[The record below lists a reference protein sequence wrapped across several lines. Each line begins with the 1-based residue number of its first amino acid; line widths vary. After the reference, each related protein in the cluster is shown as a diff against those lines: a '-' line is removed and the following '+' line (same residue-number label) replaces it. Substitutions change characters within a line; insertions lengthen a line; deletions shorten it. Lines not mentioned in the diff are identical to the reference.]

1 MKVCFMGS
9 MKFAVPILEGLNDVY
24 DVELVI
30 TQPDKPVGRKKVL
43 TPTAVKKK
51 AIELG
56 LEVFQP
62 VNIKKDH
69 KRITDLDLDY
79 IIVAAYGQMIP
90 EVVLAHAKTRA
101 INVHASLLPKYRG
114 GAPMHRAIQYGDALT
129 GVSIMYMAMKMDAGD
144 VLNQMAIPIEEYDNV
159 GTIEE
164 KLGLI
169 GRDALLETLEN
180 IGQITPEKQ
189 DISEVTFAY
198 NIKAEEERIDLTKS
212 ARDVFN
218 HVRGF
223 YPWPLTYTVIDDL
236 KVKLY
241 SVEYLD
247 EDLSKIIGEIV
258 KVDKSGVY
266 VQAKQ
271 GVVIL
276 KDIQLQGKKRM
287 LINDFMNG
295 VGKSLFRLGKQF
307 Q

>member
-1 MKVCFMGS
+1 MGS
-9 MKFAVPILEGLNDVY
+9 MKFAVPILVGLNEKY

-43 TPTAVKKK
+43 TPTPVKEK
-51 AIELG
+51 ALELG

-62 VNIKKDH
+62 INIKKDY
-69 KRITDLDLDY
+69 KKITDLELDY
-79 IIVAAYGQMIP
+79 IVVAAYGQMIP
-90 EVVLAHAKTRA
+90 EVVLAHGNKRA

-114 GAPMHRAIQYGDALT
+114 GSPMHRAIQYGDEET
-129 GVSIMYMAMKMDAGD
+129 GVSIMYMAMKMDSGD

-159 GTIEE
+159 GTIEG

-169 GRDALLETLEN
+169 GRDLLLETLEN
-180 IGQITPEKQ
+180 IDDIKAISQ
-189 DISEVTFAY
+189 DDSDVTFAY
-198 NIKAEEERIDLTKS
+198 NIRAEEERINLNQTAKDIN
-212 ARDVFN
+212 N

-223 YPWPLTYTVIDDL
+223 YPWPLTYAVIDYL

-241 SVEYLD
+241 QVSYLD
-247 EDLSKIIGEIV
+247 EDFSSNIGEIV
-258 KVDKSGVY
+258 KIDKQGVY
-266 VQAKQ
+266 IQTKQ

-287 LINDFMNG
+287 LIGDFMNG
-295 VGKSLFRLGKQF
+295 VGKSLFKVGKLF